1 MMISVMFGNILQA
14 SHDIAVRY
22 SSISG
27 VYFLFYDSF
36 SRKSHFKDVMSINIY
51 KVDSPAICKV
61 SDMQGHLDRCTDQT
75 RHGELDNGR
84 HPYPL
89 VHATH

>member
-1 MMISVMFGNILQA
+1 MINIMFGDILEVLYAITLRYTFISV
-14 SHDIAVRY
+14 
-22 SSISG
+22 
-27 VYFLFYDSF
+27 VYFLLYYSF
-36 SRKSHFKDVMSINIY
+36 IRKSYFKDLMSLHIY

-75 RHGELDNGR
+75 RRGELDNGR
-84 HPYPL
+84 HPYPA